1 MTHLSAP
8 AIQPATLD
16 DKDAV
21 VHLFEALHT
30 QNAALDERFALASGW
45 RAVLHRHF
53 VRTWN
58 APGAC
63 WRLAWFNT
71 EPVGLI
77 VLEAHT
83 DSPLFR
89 YRHWAELV
97 ALYVAPPYRGS
108 GLADRLIAE
117 GLAWA
122 TDHGF
127 ERVQLYVT
135 ASNQAAHACYQR
147 CDFVPVQQ
155 ILRRDLHPAPGIQP
169 PADPSCAL
177 NDADSGDSLESGQH
191 HMAMELE
198 RNGKECP

>member
-1 MTHLSAP
+1 MAHLP
-8 AIQPATLD
+8 VLRPATPD
-16 DKDAV
+16 DEPMVA
-21 VHLFEALHT
+21 HLFGELHT
-30 QNAALDERFALASGW
+30 QNAALDERFALAPGW

-53 VRTWN
+53 ARTWN

-63 WRLAWFNT
+63 WRLAWDKT
-71 EPVGLI
+71 DPVGLI

-97 ALYVAPPYRGS
+97 ALYVAPSYRGS

-122 TDHGF
+122 TEHGF

-135 ASNQAAHACYQR
+135 AGNQAAHACYQR
-147 CDFVPVQQ
+147 CGFVPVQQ

-177 NDADSGDSLESGQH
+177 SDADSGDALEAGQH
-191 HMAMELE
+191 HLALELE
-198 RNGKECP
+198 RNGKERP

>member
-1 MTHLSAP
+1 MTHLSLP
-8 AIQPATLD
+8 AIQSATRD
-16 DKDAV
+16 DEDAV
-21 VHLFEALHT
+21 AHLFEALHK
-30 QNAALDERFALASGW
+30 QNAALDERFALAPGW
-45 RAVLHRHF
+45 RAVLHRDF
-53 VRTWN
+53 TRTWN
-58 APGAC
+58 VTGAC
-63 WRLAWFNT
+63 WRLAWSNT

-89 YRHWAELV
+89 YRYWAELV
-97 ALYVAPPYRGS
+97 ALYVTSPYRGS

-127 ERVQLYVT
+127 EHVQLYVT
-135 ASNQAAHACYQR
+135 ASNKAAHACYQR
-147 CDFVPVQQ
+147 CGFVPVQQ

-177 NDADSGDSLESGQH
+177 MNAASGDALETGQH
-191 HMAMELE
+191 HLAMELE
-198 RNGKECP
+198 RNRKEHP